1 MRSASEHTASYYA
14 ATANNTERYFSLLGE
29 HHHDVVVVGGGF
41 TGVSAMLHL
50 VERGYDVALVE
61 ANRVGWGASGRNGG
75 QLIDGMVESHRISKR
90 LGADAAK
97 ITYQMGIDCR
107 QIVVDRIEKYAIDC
121 DLKYGYVELALRDA
135 DVDELKAW
143 HAEKIETDYP
153 HEVKFVGRDEIKS
166 IVGSDSYLAGLVNMG
181 NGHLHP
187 LNLCTGEAAAAVE
200 LGAAIYEQS
209 PVTKIHHGQSPR
221 VETASG
227 TIHAKKVLLAG
238 NAYLGGT
245 EPKLSGKIISAGSY
259 IMATE
264 PLTPEFRQELLPQDM
279 ACIDTRSAL
288 DYFRLSTDGRMLWGG
303 MCNYSGRVPKSITAA
318 LRPSMLKIFPQLK
331 DARIDYEWGGN
342 IAISLNRIPQFGRI
356 QGNTYYVQGYSGH
369 GVAPTHIAGKVLADI
384 VAGESEQF
392 EIFSKIHHWKLPG
405 GKWFAN
411 PALALGM
418 MYFRLKELL

>member
-14 ATANNTERYFSLLGE
+14 ATANNTARYPSLLGE
-29 HHHDVVVVGGGF
+29 QHHDVVIVGGGF

-97 ITYQMGIDCR
+97 ITYQMGVDCR

-135 DVDELKAW
+135 DVDELKSW
-143 HAEKIETDYP
+143 YAEKIEANYP
-153 HEVKFVGRDEIKS
+153 HEMKFVGRDEIKS

-200 LGAAIYEQS
+200 LGATIYEQS
-209 PVTKIHHGQSPR
+209 PVTKIHHGQNPR
-221 VETASG
+221 LETASG

-238 NAYLGGT
+238 NAYLGRT
-245 EPKLSGKIISAGSY
+245 EPRLSGKVISAGSY

-264 PLTPEFRQELLPQDM
+264 PLSPELREELLPQNM

-318 LRPSMLKIFPQLK
+318 LRPSMLNIFPQLQ

-418 MYFRLKELL
+418 MYVRLKELL

>member
-14 ATANNTERYFSLLGE
+14 ATANNSERYPSLLGE
-29 HHHDVVVVGGGF
+29 QHHDVVVVGGGF

-97 ITYQMGIDCR
+97 ITDQMGIDCR
-107 QIVVDRIEKYAIDC
+107 QIVVDRIEKYSIDC

-135 DVDELKAW
+135 DVDELKSW

-200 LGAAIYEQS
+200 LGATIYEQS
-209 PVTKIHHGQSPR
+209 PVTKIHHGQNPR
-221 VETASG
+221 VETVSG

-245 EPKLSGKIISAGSY
+245 EPKLSGRVISAGSY

-264 PLTPEFRQELLPQDM
+264 PLSPELREELLPQDM

-318 LRPSMLKIFPQLK
+318 LRPSMLKIFPQLQ

>member
-1 MRSASEHTASYYA
+1 MRSASEHPASYYA
-14 ATANNTERYFSLLGE
+14 ATANNTARYPSLLGE
-29 HHHDVVVVGGGF
+29 QHHDVVIVGGGF

-107 QIVVDRIEKYAIDC
+107 QIVVDRIEKYSIDC
-121 DLKYGYVELALRDA
+121 DLKYGYVELALRGA
-135 DVDELKAW
+135 DVDELKSW
-143 HAEKIETDYP
+143 HAEKIEADYP

-187 LNLCTGEAAAAVE
+187 LNLCTGEAAAAVT
-200 LGAAIYEQS
+200 LGATIYEQS

-238 NAYLGGT
+238 NAYLGRA
-245 EPKLSGKIISAGSY
+245 EPRLAGKVIPAGSY

-264 PLTPEFRQELLPQDM
+264 PLSPALREELLPQDM

-288 DYFRLSTDGRMLWGG
+288 DYFRLSSDGRMLWGG

-318 LRPSMLKIFPQLK
+318 LRPNMLKIFPQLQ

>member
-1 MRSASEHTASYYA
+1 MQSASEHTASYYA
-14 ATANNTERYFSLLGE
+14 ATANSSTQYPELQGE

-61 ANRVGWGASGRNGG
+61 ANRIGWGASGRNGG
-75 QLIDGMVESHRISKR
+75 QLIDGMVESHRIRKR
-90 LGADAAK
+90 LGEDAAK
-97 ITYQMGIDCR
+97 ITYQMGVDCR
-107 QIVVDRIEKYAIDC
+107 QIVVDRIEKYSIDC
-121 DLKYGYVELALRDA
+121 DLKFGYAELALRDA
-135 DVDELKAW
+135 DVADLKSW
-143 HAEKIETDYP
+143 HSEKIKANYP
-153 HEVKFVGRDEIKS
+153 HEMRFVEQDEIES

-187 LNLCTGEAAAAVE
+187 LNLCTGEAAAAVM
-200 LGAAIYEQS
+200 LGATIYEQS
-209 PVTKIHHGQSPR
+209 PVTKIQHGQSPR

-227 TIHAKKVLLAG
+227 MIHAKKVLMAG
-238 NAYLGGT
+238 NAYLGRI
-245 EPKLSGKIISAGSY
+245 EPKLLGKVISAGSY
-259 IMATE
+259 VMATE
-264 PLTPEFRQELLPQDM
+264 PLPPGLCEELLPQDM
-279 ACIDTRSAL
+279 ACVDTRAAL
-288 DYFRLSTDGRMLWGG
+288 DYFRLSADGRMLWGG
-303 MCNYSGRVPKSITAA
+303 MCNYSGRVPKSISGS

-342 IAISLNRIPQFGRI
+342 MAISLNRVPQFGRI
-356 QGNTYYVQGYSGH
+356 EDNTYYVQGYSGH
-369 GVAPTHIAGKVLADI
+369 GVAPSHIAGKVLADI